1 MKMICKI
8 ISRLWQTG
16 LAVGFLLATGVVGAH
31 NYNVVGKVS
40 CDGKGIAGAV
50 VSDGEQVVLTG
61 ADGTYGLRSSKQCG
75 YVFLSI
81 PSGYEVEADGVIPR
95 HFVPLA
101 GTAVDTADFR
111 LIKSDNDRYT
121 LFVLNDI
128 HLTNTPAQQDIRQFR
143 EKFVPDFRET
153 LRTTSGKTYALT
165 LGDMTTDS
173 RWYRNNFGLPE
184 YLKEMERIP
193 SLPIFHAMGNHD
205 NDPKG
210 THTPET
216 WDSVAV
222 KTYRRVVGPNYYSFN
237 LGCVH
242 YVMLDNIVYLGPR
255 KIGAK
260 TRWDFRVCVDETQL
274 GWLEQD
280 LRHVKKSTPVVVC
293 MHAPLLGCTSLENGE
308 LKLTT
313 KFTEAGAAE
322 RLLEKFDGFRRVCF
336 LTGHTHVNRHYV
348 WSKHLTEHNNIAVAA
363 SSWKLDG
370 EGRRHMAKDGTPG
383 GYAIYRI
390 DGKRIE
396 WCYKALGRPVDSC
409 QFIAY
414 DMNTVPTQYGGKPG
428 ANEVWINVYNY
439 DPDWKIE
446 VRENGKKLRVE
457 RCREY
462 DPLYRH
468 ISEGAVPV
476 SGNAFSP
483 ALTEHL
489 FRVVTSGPDTMIEIS
504 VCDGFSHRWQQ
515 TVIRPKSF
523 SWDMQ

>member
-1 MKMICKI
+1 MA
-8 ISRLWQTG
+8 RLWRAG
-16 LAVGFLLATGVVGAH
+16 WVAGILLAAGAAAAQD
-31 NYNVVGKVS
+31 YNVVGKVS

-61 ADGTYGLRSSKQCG
+61 DDGTYGLRSSKNCG

-95 HFVPLA
+95 HFVPLTA
-101 GTAVDTADFR
+101 AAVDTADFR
-111 LIKSDNDRYT
+111 LTRCDNDRYT

-153 LRTTSGKTYALT
+153 MRTTQGKSYALT

-210 THTPET
+210 KHAPEE

-222 KTYRRVVGPNYYSFN
+222 KTYRRVVGPSYYSFN
-237 LGCVH
+237 LGRVH

-255 KIGAK
+255 KIGKK
-260 TRWDFRVCVDETQL
+260 TRWDFHVYIDDTQL

-280 LRHVKKSTPVVVC
+280 LRHVKRSTPVVVC
-293 MHAPLLGCTSLENGE
+293 MHAPLIGCRALENGE
-308 LKLTT
+308 PKLVT
-313 KFTEAGAAE
+313 KFSDEAAAE
-322 RLLEKFDGFRRVCF
+322 RLLEKFDGFRRVLF

-348 WSKHLTEHNNIAVAA
+348 WSKRISEHNNIAVAA

-370 EGRRHMAKDGTPG
+370 EGRRHMVKDGTPG
-383 GYAIYRI
+383 GYAIYRV
-390 DGKRIE
+390 DGDRIE
-396 WCYKALGRPVDSC
+396 WSYKALGRSVDSC

-414 DMNTVPTQYGGKPG
+414 DMNTVPEQYGGKPG

-446 VRENGKKLRVE
+446 VRENGRKLPVE
-457 RCREY
+457 RIRDY

-468 ISEGAVPV
+468 ISEGEIPV
-476 SGNAFSP
+476 TGTAFSP
-483 ALTEHL
+483 ALTDHL
-489 FRVVTSGPDTMIEIS
+489 FRVVASGPDTTLEIS
-504 VCDGFSHRWQQ
+504 VRDGFSHRWRQ
-515 TVIRPKSF
+515 TIVRPKPF
-523 SWDMQ
+523 GWDMQ